1 MDKLKQSALA
11 FEKLLKYEYE
21 ITAGSK
27 KTLLKMTLFFAKEH
41 YMHLIGLHK
50 LTDLQ
55 MQRYKKDKMY
65 DMVIRDELTYE
76 YIEKSVFFPEIKERI
91 ELFPILEEALDSNEL
106 LIKYKQGFAQGTM
119 IEASYIFVYNHG
131 NMLIHYFVDQDEK
144 TGLYFGRSF
153 FARNDDK
160 FFRNQQTFKILK
172 KIKYNKYENQKI
184 ILREKKII
192 LKA

>member
-65 DMVIRDELTYE
+65 DMVIRDELIYE
-76 YIEKSVFFPEIKERI
+76 HIEKVYFFPK
-91 ELFPILEEALDSNEL
+91 
-106 LIKYKQGFAQGTM
+106 
-119 IEASYIFVYNHG
+119 
-131 NMLIHYFVDQDEK
+131 
-144 TGLYFGRSF
+144 
-153 FARNDDK
+153 
-160 FFRNQQTFKILK
+160 LK
-172 KIKYNKYENQKI
+172 
-184 ILREKKII
+184 RG
-192 LKA
+192 